1 MQKPTEQENNLLEK
15 NSCYLSNLGARQV
28 FICETRFTCCPTN
41 NNSPFLGRVRVI
53 YHHSRAPNIVR
64 LLKREPKKRNHSQTL
79 LYGKDKSKTTKE
91 LERKKKK
98 ADLHEQIFARMSDEA
113 KFLKQRANGGMLN
126 KTLKFTLTFL
136 LQGIL
141 FAKNENEA

>member
-1 MQKPTEQENNLLEK
+1 M
-15 NSCYLSNLGARQV
+15 
-28 FICETRFTCCPTN
+28 
-41 NNSPFLGRVRVI
+41 
-53 YHHSRAPNIVR
+53 
-64 LLKREPKKRNHSQTL
+64 RNHSQTL